1 MRHHQPGFTLIEI
14 AIVLVIIGL
23 LLGGV
28 LKGQELITQAKIKN
42 LINDLNGV
50 ATAVYAYQDRY
61 RHLPGD
67 DPGSTRWP
75 LRTAANS
82 GNGDSV
88 VSGNFSDNAATP
100 TTETQYFWADLR
112 MSGFISGDSSS
123 LAAASAPPTNALG
136 GIVGVQWAGPAS
148 AATTTPLGF
157 AAPGLMI
164 CSSQLPGK
172 IAESVDAQL
181 DDGKIGS
188 GSVRAFTGST
198 MPTAA
203 ATAAYLDDS
212 TTIYTLCKVL

>member
-1 MRHHQPGFTLIEI
+1 MRHNQSGFTLIEI

-42 LINDLNGV
+42 VINDFNGI

-75 LRTAANS
+75 LRTAASS

-88 VSGNFSDNAATP
+88 VSGNFSDSATTP
-100 TTETQYFWADLR
+100 TTETQFFWADLR
-112 MSGFISGDSSS
+112 MSGFISGDPSS
-123 LAAASAPPTNALG
+123 LATAAASPTNALG
-136 GIVGVQWAGPAS
+136 GFVGVQWAGPLS
-148 AATTTPLGF
+148 GATTTARGF

-188 GSVRAFTGST
+188 GSVRAFVGST
-198 MPTAA
+198 MPTTAS
-203 ATAAYLDDS
+203 TAAYVDDS
-212 TTIYTLCKVL
+212 ATIYTVCKVL